1 MKNIKE
7 QFLLDPSI
15 TFLNFGSFGASPK
28 VVFDDYQKW
37 QRELEYNPVQFI
49 TVNGIKYLQESREA
63 LGKFIGC
70 HADDVVMVTNPSYAV
85 NIIAKSMNLQP
96 GDEVL
101 ATNLGYGACDRTW
114 KYYCN
119 KAGAKYVQQKINLP
133 IASKESFL
141 QDFFAGINE
150 KTKLIFV
157 DHITSATGLV
167 LPVQEICDYAN
178 EKGILIFIDGAHAPG
193 QVNVN
198 LQTLNA
204 DIYTGACHKWMMTSK
219 GSSFLYIKK
228 ELQLLFDPLVVS
240 WGYDAIYPSH
250 SQFLDYHQ
258 MQGTRD
264 FSAFL
269 TIPAAIQFMHENNWE
284 ATRAACNEIVIHNA
298 KRFCDLL
305 NINPISPITKDF
317 IGQMFSIPINSK
329 DPLALKALLYNNY
342 KIEVPVMPHND
353 MLFIRYSMQAF
364 NTQEDLDVLYD
375 ALKDI
380 MVTEPNLLFAFL

>member
-1 MKNIKE
+1 MNNIKSE
-7 QFLLDPSI
+7 FLLDPAI

-28 VVFDDYQKW
+28 IVFNDYQKW
-37 QRELEYNPVQFI
+37 QRELEFNPVQFI
-49 TVNGIKYLQESREA
+49 TVNGIKYLQHSREA

-85 NIIAKSMNLQP
+85 NIIAKSMNLQV

-119 KAGAKYVQQKINLP
+119 KAGARYVQQKINLP
-133 IASKESFL
+133 IVSKESFL
-141 QDFFAGINE
+141 QDFFAGVNE
-150 KTKLIFV
+150 KTKLIFI
-157 DHITSATGLV
+157 DHITSATGLI
-167 LPVQEICDYAN
+167 LPVQEIFDYAN

-193 QVNVN
+193 QIDVN
-198 LQTLNA
+198 LQTLNV
-204 DIYTGACHKWMMTSK
+204 DIYTGACHKWMMTAK
-219 GSSFLYIKK
+219 GSSFLYVKK
-228 ELQLLFDPLVVS
+228 ELQHLFDPLVVS

-269 TIPAAIQFMHENNWE
+269 TIPAAIQFMQENNWE
-284 ATRAACNEIVIHNA
+284 ATRAACNDIVMRNA

-305 NINPISPITKDF
+305 NTNPISPVTKDF

-329 DPLALKALLYNNY
+329 DPLALKALLFNKY

-353 MLFIRYSMQAF
+353 MLFIRYSIQAF
-364 NTQEDLDVLYD
+364 NTQADLDVLYE
-375 ALKDI
+375 AMRDI
-380 MVTEPNLLFAFL
+380 IVAEPNLLYSF

>member
-1 MKNIKE
+1 MNNIKSK
-7 QFLLDPSI
+7 FLLDPSI

-28 VVFDDYQKW
+28 QVFDDYQKW
-37 QRELEYNPVQFI
+37 QRELEFSPVQFI
-49 TVNGIKYLQESREA
+49 TVNGIKYLQHSREA

-85 NIIAKSMNLQP
+85 NIIAKSLKLQA

-101 ATNLGYGACDRTW
+101 TTNLGYGACDRTW
-114 KYYCN
+114 TYYCN
-119 KAGAKYVQQKINLP
+119 KVGAKYVQQKINLP

-141 QDFFAGINE
+141 QDFFAGVNE

-157 DHITSATGLV
+157 DHITSATGLI
-167 LPVQEICDYAN
+167 LPVQEICDFAN

-193 QVNVN
+193 QIDVN
-198 LQTLNA
+198 LQTLNV
-204 DIYTGACHKWMMTSK
+204 DMYTGACHKWMMTAK
-219 GSSFLYIKK
+219 GSSFLYVKK
-228 ELQLLFDPLVVS
+228 SLQYLFDPLVVS

-250 SQFLDYHQ
+250 SKFLDYHQ

-269 TIPAAIQFMHENNWE
+269 TIPAAIQFMQENNWE
-284 ATRAACNEIVIHNA
+284 VNRVVCNEIVMSNA

-305 NINPISPITKDF
+305 NTQPISPITKDF
-317 IGQMFSIPINSK
+317 IGQMFSIPINSN
-329 DPLALKALLYNNY
+329 DSLALKALLFNKY

-353 MLFIRYSMQAF
+353 MLFIRYSIQAF
-364 NTQEDLDVLYD
+364 NIQEDLDVLYV
-375 ALKDI
+375 AMNDI
-380 MVTEPNLLFAFL
+380 LVTESNLLFAF

>member
-1 MKNIKE
+1 MNNIKS
-7 QFLLDPSI
+7 QFLIDPNI
-15 TFLNFGSFGASPK
+15 TFLNFGSFGGSPK
-28 VVFDDYQKW
+28 VVYDNYQKW
-37 QRELEYNPVQFI
+37 QRELEFNPVQFI
-49 TVNGIKYLQESREA
+49 TVNGIKYLQETREA
-63 LGKFIGC
+63 LGNFIGC
-70 HADDVVMVTNPSYAV
+70 HPDDVVMVTNPSYAV
-85 NIIAKSMNLQP
+85 NIVAKNFKLQA

-101 ATNLGYGACDRTW
+101 ATSLGYGACDRTW

-141 QDFFAGINE
+141 QDFFVGINE

-157 DHITSATGLV
+157 DHITSATGLI
-167 LPVQEICDYAN
+167 LPLQEICDYAN
-178 EKGILIFIDGAHAPG
+178 EKGILIFVDGAHAPG
-193 QVNVN
+193 QVMLN
-198 LQTLNA
+198 LQTLKA
-204 DIYTGACHKWMMTSK
+204 DIYTGACHKWMMTAK
-219 GSSFLYIKK
+219 GSSFLYVKK
-228 ELQLLFDPLVVS
+228 ELQNLLDPLVVS

-269 TIPAAIQFMHENNWE
+269 TIPTAIQFMHDNNWE
-284 ATRAACNEIVIHNA
+284 VTRATCNDIVMSNA

-305 NINPISPITKDF
+305 HTNPISPLTKDF
-317 IGQMFSIPINSK
+317 IGQMFSIPINCK
-329 DPLALKALLYNNY
+329 DPLVLKALLFNKY

-353 MLFIRYSMQAF
+353 MLFIRYSIQAY
-364 NTQEDLDVLYD
+364 NIQEDLDVLYE

-380 MVTEPNLLFAFL
+380 ISTNELIKI

>member
-1 MKNIKE
+1 MNNITS
-7 QFLLDPSI
+7 QFLLDPNI

-28 VVFDDYQKW
+28 TVFDDYQKW
-37 QRELEYNPVQFI
+37 QRELEFSPVQFI
-49 TVNGIKYLQESREA
+49 TVNGIKYLQKTREA
-63 LGKFIGC
+63 LGKYIGC

-85 NIIAKSMNLQP
+85 NIIAKSLKLQA

-133 IASKESFL
+133 IVNKESFL
-141 QDFFAGINE
+141 QDFFAGVNE

-157 DHITSATGLV
+157 DHITSATGLI

-178 EKGILIFIDGAHAPG
+178 KKGILIFIDGAHAPG
-193 QVNVN
+193 QIDVN
-198 LQTLNA
+198 LQTLSA
-204 DIYTGACHKWMMTSK
+204 DMYTGACHKWMMTAK
-219 GSSFLYIKK
+219 GSSFLYVKK
-228 ELQLLFDPLVVS
+228 SLQNLFDPLVVS
-240 WGYDAIYPSH
+240 WGYDALYPSH

-269 TIPAAIQFMHENNWE
+269 TIPVAIQFMQENNWK
-284 ATRAACNEIVIHNA
+284 AVRAGCNDIVMRNA

-305 NINPISPITKDF
+305 STKPISPITKDF
-317 IGQMFSIPINSK
+317 IGQMFSIPINSN
-329 DPLALKALLYNNY
+329 DPLALKALLFNKY

-353 MLFIRYSMQAF
+353 LLFIRYSIQAF
-364 NTQEDLDVLYD
+364 NTQADLDVLYK
-375 ALKDI
+375 AMEDI
-380 MVTEPNLLFAFL
+380 LVNEPNLLFAFL

>member
-1 MKNIKE
+1 MDNIKS
-7 QFLLDPSI
+7 QFLLDPNI

-28 VVFDDYQKW
+28 AVYDNYQKW
-37 QRELEYNPVQFI
+37 QRELEFNPVQFI
-49 TVNGIKYLQESREA
+49 TVNGIKYLQASREA
-63 LGKFIGC
+63 LGNFIGC

-85 NIIAKSMNLQP
+85 NIIAKSLKLQA

-119 KAGAKYVQQKINLP
+119 KVGAKYVQQKINLP
-133 IASKESFL
+133 IVSKESFL
-141 QDFFAGINE
+141 QDFFAGVNE
-150 KTKLIFV
+150 KTKLIFI
-157 DHITSATGLV
+157 DHITSATGLI

-193 QVNVN
+193 HINLN
-198 LQTLNA
+198 LQSLKV
-204 DIYTGACHKWMMTSK
+204 DLYTGACHKWMMTAK
-219 GSSFLYIKK
+219 GSSFLYIRK
-228 ELQLLFDPLVVS
+228 ELQHLFDPLVVS

-264 FSAFL
+264 FSTFL
-269 TIPAAIQFMHENNWE
+269 TIPAAIQFMQENNWE
-284 ATRAACNEIVIHNA
+284 DIKATCKDVVMSNA

-305 NINPISPITKDF
+305 NTNPISPITTDF

-329 DPLALKALLYNNY
+329 EPLALKALLLNKY

-353 MLFIRYSMQAF
+353 MLFIRYSIQAF
-364 NTQEDLDVLYD
+364 NTEMDLDILYE
-375 ALKDI
+375 AMKDI
-380 MVTEPNLLFAFL
+380 IITEPNLLFAF

>member
-1 MKNIKE
+1 MNKIKSE
-7 QFLLDPSI
+7 FLLDPAI

-49 TVNGIKYLQESREA
+49 TVNGIKYLQQSREA
-63 LGKFIGC
+63 LGKYIGC
-70 HADDVVMVTNPSYAV
+70 NADDVVMVTNPSYAV

-133 IASKESFL
+133 ILTKESFL
-141 QDFFAGINE
+141 QDFFAGVNE

-193 QVNVN
+193 QVNIN
-198 LQTLNA
+198 LQTLKA

-219 GSSFLYIKK
+219 GSSFLYVKK
-228 ELQLLFDPLVVS
+228 ELQYFFDPLVVS

-269 TIPAAIQFMHENNWE
+269 TIPAAIKFMQENNWE
-284 ATRAACNEIVIHNA
+284 TQRAACNEMVMRNA
-298 KRFCDLL
+298 KRFCNLL
-305 NINPISPITKDF
+305 NTNPISPVTKDF
-317 IGQMFSIPINSK
+317 IGQIFSIPINSK
-329 DPLALKALLYNNY
+329 EPLALKALLFNKY
-342 KIEVPVMPHND
+342 KIEVPIMPHND
-353 MLFIRYSMQAF
+353 MLFIRYSIQAF
-364 NTQEDLDVLYD
+364 NTHEDLDVLYD
-375 ALKDI
+375 AMKDI
-380 MVTEPNLLFAFL
+380 IETEKEFLFAF

>member
-1 MKNIKE
+1 MNNITS
-7 QFLLDPSI
+7 QFLLDHNI

-28 VVFDDYQKW
+28 SVFDNYQKW

-49 TVNGIKYLQESREA
+49 TVNGIKYLQQSREA
-63 LGKFIGC
+63 LGNFIGC

-85 NIIAKSMNLQP
+85 NIIAKSLKLQA

-114 KYYCN
+114 KYCCN

-141 QDFFAGINE
+141 QDFFGGINE

-157 DHITSATGLV
+157 DHITSATGLI

-178 EKGILIFIDGAHAPG
+178 GKGILVFIDGAHAPG
-193 QVNVN
+193 QIDVN
-198 LQTLNA
+198 LQTLNV
-204 DIYTGACHKWMMTSK
+204 DIYTGACHKWMMTAK
-219 GSSFLYIKK
+219 GSSFLYVKK
-228 ELQLLFDPLVVS
+228 ELQHLFDPLVVS

-269 TIPAAIQFMHENNWE
+269 TIPTSIQFMQENNWE
-284 ATRAACNEIVIHNA
+284 AIRVACNDIVMRNA

-305 NINPISPITKDF
+305 HTNPISPITKDF
-317 IGQMFSIPINSK
+317 IGQMFSIPINSN
-329 DPLALKALLYNNY
+329 DPLALKALLFNKY

-353 MLFIRYSMQAF
+353 MLFIRYSIQAF
-364 NTQEDLDVLYD
+364 NTQEDLDVLYE

-380 MVTEPNLLFAFL
+380 MVTEPSLLFGF

>member
-1 MKNIKE
+1 MNNIKS
-7 QFLLDPSI
+7 QFLLDPNI

-28 VVFDDYQKW
+28 TVFDDYQKW

-49 TVNGIKYLQESREA
+49 TVNGIKYLQQSREA
-63 LGKFIGC
+63 LGKFIGSNS
-70 HADDVVMVTNPSYAV
+70 DDVVMVTNPSYAV

-101 ATNLGYGACDRTW
+101 STNLGYGACDRTW
-114 KYYCN
+114 KYYCQ

-133 IASKESFL
+133 ILSKESFL
-141 QDFFAGINE
+141 QDFFAAING

-157 DHITSATGLV
+157 DHITSATGLI
-167 LPVQEICDYAN
+167 LPVKEICDYAN

-193 QVNVN
+193 QIDVN
-198 LQTLNA
+198 LQTLNV
-204 DIYTGACHKWMMTSK
+204 DMYTGACHKWMMTSK
-219 GSSFLYIKK
+219 GSSFLYVKK
-228 ELQLLFDPLVVS
+228 ELQYFFDPLVVS

-269 TIPAAIQFMHENNWE
+269 TIPAAIQFMQENDWK
-284 ATRAACNEIVIHNA
+284 ATRAACNDIVMRNA

-305 NINPISPITKDF
+305 NTHPLSPITKDF
-317 IGQMFSIPINSK
+317 IGQMFSIPINSN
-329 DPLALKALLYNNY
+329 DPLALKAMLFNKY

-353 MLFIRYSMQAF
+353 MLFIRYSIQAF
-364 NTQEDLDVLYD
+364 NTQEDLDVLYE
-375 ALKDI
+375 AMKDI
-380 MVTEPNLLFAFL
+380 MKTEPDLLLAF

>member
-1 MKNIKE
+1 MNNIKSE
-7 QFLLDPSI
+7 FLLDPAI

-28 VVFDDYQKW
+28 TVFDDYQKC
-37 QRELEYNPVQFI
+37 QRELEFNPVQFI
-49 TVNGIKYLQESREA
+49 TVNGIKYLQHSREA

-85 NIIAKSMNLQP
+85 NIVAKSMNLQL

-101 ATNLGYGACDRTW
+101 ATSLGYGACDRTW
-114 KYYCN
+114 KYYCQ

-141 QDFFAGINE
+141 QDFFAGVNE

-193 QVNVN
+193 QIDVN
-198 LQTLNA
+198 LQTLNV
-204 DIYTGACHKWMMTSK
+204 DIYTGACHKWMMTAK
-219 GSSFLYIKK
+219 GSSFLYVKK
-228 ELQLLFDPLVVS
+228 ELQYFFDPLVVS
-240 WGYDAIYPSH
+240 WGYNAIYPSH

-269 TIPAAIQFMHENNWE
+269 TIPAAIQFMQENNWE
-284 ATRAACNEIVIHNA
+284 ATRAACNDIVVQNA

-305 NINPISPITKDF
+305 NTNPISPITKDF

-329 DPLALKALLYNNY
+329 DPLALKALLFNKY

-353 MLFIRYSMQAF
+353 LLFIRYSIQAF

-375 ALKDI
+375 AMEDI
-380 MVTEPNLLFAFL
+380 MVNELKLLFAF

>member
-1 MKNIKE
+1 MNNIKS

-28 VVFDDYQKW
+28 IVFDDYQKW
-37 QRELEYNPVQFI
+37 QRELEYSPVQFI
-49 TVNGIKYLQESREA
+49 TINGIKYLQETREA
-63 LGKFIGC
+63 LGKYIGC

-85 NIIAKSMNLQP
+85 NIIAKSLQLQE

-119 KAGAKYVQQKINLP
+119 KVGATYMQQKITLP
-133 IASKESFL
+133 IASKEIFL
-141 QDFFAGINE
+141 QEFFSGVN
-150 KTKLIFV
+150 KNTKLIFL
-157 DHITSATGLV
+157 DHITSATGLI
-167 LPVQEICDYAN
+167 LPVKDICDYAN

-193 QVNVN
+193 QIDVN
-198 LQTLNA
+198 LQTLNV
-204 DIYTGACHKWMMTSK
+204 DMYTGACHKWMMTAK
-219 GSSFLYIKK
+219 GSSFLFVKK
-228 ELQLLFDPLVVS
+228 SLQHLFDPLVIS

-269 TIPAAIQFMHENNWE
+269 TIPASIQFMKENNWD
-284 ATRAACNEIVIHNA
+284 ANRAACNEIVMSNA
-298 KRFCDLL
+298 KHFCDLL
-305 NINPISPITKDF
+305 NTQPISPITKDF
-317 IGQMFSIPINSK
+317 IGQMFSIPINTN
-329 DPLALKALLYNNY
+329 DGLDLKALLFNKY
-342 KIEVPVMPHND
+342 KIEIPVMPHND
-353 MLFIRYSMQAF
+353 KVYLRFSIQVF
-364 NTQEDLDVLYD
+364 NTQEDLDILYD

-380 MVTEPNLLFAFL
+380 IANEPKLLFAF

>member
-1 MKNIKE
+1 MNSIKS
-7 QFLLDPSI
+7 QFLLDPNI

-28 VVFDDYQKW
+28 PIFDDYQKW

-49 TVNGIKYLQESREA
+49 TVNNLKYLQDSREA
-63 LGKFIGC
+63 LGSFIGC
-70 HADDVVMVTNPSYAV
+70 NADDIVMLTNPSYAV
-85 NIIAKSMNLQP
+85 NIIAKSLKLQA

-101 ATNLGYGACDRTW
+101 STNLGYGACDRTW

-119 KAGAKYVQQKINLP
+119 KVGAKYVQQKITLP
-133 IASKESFL
+133 IANKESFL
-141 QDFFAGINE
+141 HDFFAGVNE

-157 DHITSATGLV
+157 DHITSATGLI

-193 QVNVN
+193 QLELN
-198 LQTLNA
+198 LKKLKA

-219 GSSFLYIKK
+219 GSSFLYVKK
-228 ELQLLFDPLVVS
+228 ELQNLFDPLVVS

-269 TIPAAIQFMHENNWE
+269 TIPTAIKFMQENNWE
-284 ATRAACNEIVIHNA
+284 KKRAVCKELVLQNA

-305 NINPISPITKDF
+305 NTNPISPITKDF
-317 IGQMFSIPINSK
+317 IGQMFSFPINSN
-329 DPLALKALLYNNY
+329 DPLALKALLFNKY

-353 MLFIRYSMQAF
+353 QLFIRYSIQAF
-364 NTQEDLDVLYD
+364 NTYDDL
-375 ALKDI
+375 
-380 MVTEPNLLFAFL
+380 NLLYETLQEIMTIEKKLLFPF

>member
-1 MKNIKE
+1 MNNIKSE
-7 QFLLDPSI
+7 FLLDPAI

-37 QRELEYNPVQFI
+37 QRELEFNPVQFI
-49 TVNGIKYLQESREA
+49 TVNGIKYLQHSREA

-85 NIIAKSMNLQP
+85 NIVAKSMNLQL

-114 KYYCN
+114 KYYCH

-141 QDFFAGINE
+141 QDFFAGVNE
-150 KTKLIFV
+150 KTKLFFV
-157 DHITSATGLV
+157 DHITSATGLI

-193 QVNVN
+193 QINVN

-204 DIYTGACHKWMMTSK
+204 DMYTGACHKWMMTAK
-219 GSSFLYIKK
+219 GSSFLYVKK
-228 ELQLLFDPLVVS
+228 ELQYFFDPLVVS

-269 TIPAAIQFMHENNWE
+269 TIPAAIQFMQENNWE
-284 ATRAACNEIVIHNA
+284 DRRAACNNMVMHNA

-305 NINPISPITKDF
+305 NTLPISPTTKDF
-317 IGQMFSIPINSK
+317 IGQMFSIPINSN
-329 DPLALKALLYNNY
+329 DPLALKALLFNKY

-353 MLFIRYSMQAF
+353 LLFIRYSTQAF
-364 NTQEDLDVLYD
+364 NTQEDLDVLYE

-380 MVTEPNLLFAFL
+380 MVTEPSLLFGF

>member
-1 MKNIKE
+1 MNNIKS
-7 QFLLDPSI
+7 QFLLDPNI

-28 VVFDDYQKW
+28 TVFDDYQKW

-49 TVNGIKYLQESREA
+49 TVNGIKYLQQSREA
-63 LGKFIGC
+63 LGKFIGSNS
-70 HADDVVMVTNPSYAV
+70 DDVVMVTNPSYAV

-101 ATNLGYGACDRTW
+101 STNLGYGACDRTW
-114 KYYCN
+114 KYYCQ

-133 IASKESFL
+133 ILSKESFL
-141 QDFFAGINE
+141 QDFFAAING

-157 DHITSATGLV
+157 DHITSATGLI
-167 LPVQEICDYAN
+167 LPVQEICNYAN

-193 QVNVN
+193 HIDVN
-198 LQTLNA
+198 LQNLKV
-204 DIYTGACHKWMMTSK
+204 DIYTGACHKWMMTAK
-219 GSSFLYIKK
+219 GSSFLYVKK
-228 ELQLLFDPLVVS
+228 SLQHLFDPLVVS

-269 TIPAAIQFMHENNWE
+269 TIPAAIQFMQENDWK
-284 ATRAACNEIVIHNA
+284 ATRAACNDIVMRNA

-305 NINPISPITKDF
+305 NTHPLSPITKDF
-317 IGQMFSIPINSK
+317 IGQMFSIPINSN
-329 DPLALKALLYNNY
+329 DPLALKAMLFNKY

-353 MLFIRYSMQAF
+353 MLFIRYSIQAF
-364 NTQEDLDVLYD
+364 NTQEDLDVLYE
-375 ALKDI
+375 AMKDI
-380 MVTEPNLLFAFL
+380 MKTEPDLLLAF